1 MAGETPRSLRL
12 FVAVELPDDVRSALA
27 GSIDLLRN
35 AGAGAG
41 LRWVRPEAMHLTLKF
56 LGSTPEEKL
65 PAIEDA
71 LDEAA
76 RDVAPFVL
84 QLAGFGSFHGG
95 RGEIQ
100 HRGTRES
107 YHYNLRVVW
116 VGVQGDVEAL
126 RQLAARVEEHVAP
139 LGFPTEKRAFSAHL
153 TLARVRDDADRATR
167 EEMFRTLEPY
177 LSEGTR
183 TGNFRPELVPAF
195 PALRV
200 GRISLMQSTL
210 GRGGATYASLRTF
223 ALHDAS

>member
-1 MAGETPRSLRL
+1 MAGETRSLRL
-12 FVAVELPDDVRSALA
+12 FVAVKLPDEVRAALA
-27 GSIDLLRN
+27 GAIDLLRA
-35 AGAGAG
+35 AGADAG

-56 LGSTPEEKL
+56 LGSTSEERLPEL
-65 PAIEDA
+65 EDA
-71 LDEAA
+71 LAGA
-76 RDVAPFVL
+76 TRDVAAFVL
-84 QLAGFGSFHGG
+84 QPAGFGSFHGG

-116 VGVQGDVEAL
+116 VGVQGEIEAL
-126 RQLAARVEEHVAP
+126 RLLAARVEQHLAP
-139 LGFPTEKRAFSAHL
+139 LGFPTEKRAFAAHL

-195 PALRV
+195 PAFRV
-200 GRISLMQSTL
+200 GGINLMQSTL

-223 ALHDAS
+223 ALQEAP